1 MKWCRMKLK
10 WEFAVQEKR
19 LLLVENEA
27 PLRRSL
33 EKCLENGGYSFDG
46 CSSLREALIHAQ
58 SRHYDVAVVEYHLS
72 DGDGTELIKRLRSIH
87 PNLLA
92 IMISPYDFQT
102 VAEQLSPL
110 NVHSFLKKPF
120 DPVDFEVSLRSA
132 CARC

>member
-1 MKWCRMKLK
+1 MKLK
-10 WEFAVQEKR
+10 WEFAVLEKR

>member
-1 MKWCRMKLK
+1 
-10 WEFAVQEKR
+10 
-19 LLLVENEA
+19 
-27 PLRRSL
+27 
-33 EKCLENGGYSFDG
+33 
-46 CSSLREALIHAQ
+46 
-58 SRHYDVAVVEYHLS
+58 VAVVEYHLS
-72 DGDGTELIKRLRSIH
+72 DGNGTELIKRLRSIH